1 MLLGHNSIQEDYLH
15 LRVEDLY
22 TINADGEIPELMTI
36 FAEPQEES
44 YRLKSST
51 QAKMRFVDKL
61 YKKYKTTDNNLIWL
75 NKLSRSHC
83 SALVKLT
90 KDDAGNFKELFFT
103 PSTWDEYSE
112 MLRIFKIYDFKFFNN
127 NELKSVFTE
136 FSAYPGTLSSTDD
149 YYIINQ
155 KLAIMETTLE
165 ILDEGIY
172 S

>member
-83 SALVKLT
+83 SALVKVDKYFKLQLT
-90 KDDAGNFKELFFT
+90 KDDAGNYKELFFT
-103 PSTWDEYSE
+103 HSTWDEYSE
-112 MLRIFKIYDFKFFNN
+112 MLRIFKMY
-127 NELKSVFTE
+127 L
-136 FSAYPGTLSSTDD
+136 
-149 YYIINQ
+149 IINI
-155 KLAIMETTLE
+155 KDMISNFSITM
-165 ILDEGIY
+165 